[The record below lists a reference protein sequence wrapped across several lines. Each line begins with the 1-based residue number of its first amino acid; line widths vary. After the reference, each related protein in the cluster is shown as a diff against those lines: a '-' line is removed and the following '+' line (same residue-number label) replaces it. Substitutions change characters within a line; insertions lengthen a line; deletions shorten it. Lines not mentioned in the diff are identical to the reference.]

1 MTTAGSAPH
10 TSLFPAL
17 GRDLARTGARSHTHF
32 REGRTEIPACPAAGA
47 RQGRLAALSRRATR
61 GGLRGG
67 GGFPEATADCVP
79 CRRLPPSL
87 LLAHVSREGPSV
99 PVAGAWPRTSGPPF
113 ADWGSAPVTP
123 LQATPPAPGQGLGKR
138 RVTSLC
144 RGGFWVLPRLG
155 LGSGVRRLRERE
167 DRVPYRHAPA
177 RLPWF
182 SSCRS
187 GRRKCKGTF
196 PPAASFLNHDFCK
209 YVARALAEGRR
220 ADLSDLLP
228 KVM

>member
-1 MTTAGSAPH
+1 M
-10 TSLFPAL
+10 
-17 GRDLARTGARSHTHF
+17 
-32 REGRTEIPACPAAGA
+32 
-47 RQGRLAALSRRATR
+47 AALSRQATR

-67 GGFPEATADCVP
+67 GGFPEATADCTP

-87 LLAHVSREGPSV
+87 TLARVSRERPSV
-99 PVAGAWPRTSGPPF
+99 PVAGACGPPF
-113 ADWGSAPVTP
+113 ADWRSAPVTP
-123 LQATPPAPGQGLGKR
+123 PQATPPAPDQGLGKR

-155 LGSGVRRLRERE
+155 PGSGARRLRERE
-167 DRVPYRHAPA
+167 GRVPCPHAPA

-187 GRRKCKGTF
+187 GRRKCRGTF
-196 PPAASFLNHDFCK
+196 PPVASFLNHDFCK
-209 YVARALAEGRR
+209 CVARALAEGRR

-228 KVM
+228 KVMWCKDDV